1 MLMRIGVDRQNS
13 VNISTIEDPVEFKL
27 PRVNQ
32 VQINPAAGVTFASS
46 LRAFLRQDPD
56 VIMAGEIRD
65 GETADLAVRAA
76 LVGRLLLTTL
86 HTNDAASALPRLLD
100 IGVEPYLLA
109 STLTLVA
116 GQRLVR
122 RICGG
127 CRESIALDADTL
139 AKLRTRPDFGHTVVS
154 FGARASSATTTT
166 RSRDSAST
174 ADAGA
179 PSAWAPA
186 TGVAWPSS
194 SCSRS
199 TTPSGPWCTSGPTPP
214 SSVKQPRRAG

>member
-1 MLMRIGVDRQNS
+1 MRMGVDRQNS

-86 HTNDAASALPRLLD
+86 HTNDAASAMPRLLD

-109 STLTLVA
+109 STLSLVA

-127 CRESIALDADTL
+127 CRESIALDETTVEEVLRVTL
-139 AKLRTRPDFGHTVVS
+139 
-154 FGARASSATTTT
+154 
-166 RSRDSAST
+166 
-174 ADAGA
+174 
-179 PSAWAPA
+179 
-186 TGVAWPSS
+186 
-194 SCSRS
+194 
-199 TTPSGPWCTSGPTPP
+199 
-214 SSVKQPRRAG
+214 